1 MPRIASWP
9 AKKAS
14 DQPSETMNKYD
25 AIIVGAGHNGLTN
38 AAYLAKA
45 GLDVLVLEKNDYIGG
60 AAVSRELHKGWTYS
74 NCSYV
79 CSMMRQALHRD
90 LDLGRHGL
98 ILVPY
103 LGNIN
108 FGDDG
113 RGLITYNDDEASY
126 LELKRHSP
134 HDADAMYRF
143 QTDLTRY
150 SQFIRKTLLRT
161 PPDPASFRPRDI
173 RELLFLA
180 KEFRKLGKREIHEY
194 VRFFTMSAADFLDDY
209 FENDL
214 VKASMASPGII
225 GTALGV
231 YSPGTSYVLLHHV
244 MGDVDGN
251 IGAWGLARGGM
262 GAISRALAGAVKEH
276 GGEIRTNA
284 GVQQVLVR
292 NGKATGVALENG
304 EEITARI
311 IVSNLDAKR
320 TFTKIV
326 DRNHLPEQV
335 YERARNFKIRG
346 SSGKVNI
353 ALSGLPKFTGIPEN
367 PYINRGGFG
376 FTGSLE
382 TMERAYDCWKRG
394 KWSDDPF
401 IESVIPS
408 AWDPTV
414 APPGQHWMSNF
425 IQYCPPR
432 LADGPWTP
440 EKRDQFGQTVID
452 KIERY
457 SPGFKDLIVHMEV
470 RTPHEIEQEIGLT
483 EGNIFQG
490 ELTIDQLLFNRPF
503 PGYAQYRTPIKNMY
517 MCGSST
523 HPGGGV
529 SSACGAN
536 AAREILLDLK
546 RPNTVPED
554 DFYDE

>member
-1 MPRIASWP
+1 VN
-9 AKKAS
+9 
-14 DQPSETMNKYD
+14 TYD
-25 AIIVGAGHNGLTN
+25 AIIIGAGHNGLTS
-38 AAYLAKA
+38 AAYLAKS
-45 GLDVLVLEKNDYIGG
+45 GLNVVVLEKNDYIGG
-60 AAVSRELHKGWTYS
+60 AAVTRELHEGWFYS
-74 NCSYV
+74 NASYV
-79 CSMMRQALHRD
+79 CSMLRQAIHRD
-90 LDLGRHGL
+90 LDLSRHGL
-98 ILVPY
+98 LLVPY
-103 LGNIN
+103 LGTVN

-113 RGLITYNDDEASY
+113 TTLTAYTNSEADY

-134 HDADAMYRF
+134 HDADSMFRF
-143 QTDLTRY
+143 RADLGRY
-150 SQFIRKTLLRT
+150 ALFIRKTLLRT
-161 PPDPASFRPRDI
+161 PPDPTSFRLRDI
-173 RELLFLA
+173 KEFLFLGKQMWSMGE
-180 KEFRKLGKREIHEY
+180 KEIYEY
-194 VRFFTMSAADFLDDY
+194 VRFFTMSAAEFLEDY

-214 VKASMASPGII
+214 IKSAMAGPGII

-231 YSPGTSYVLLHHV
+231 YSPGSAYILLHHV

-262 GAISRALAGAVKEH
+262 GAISNAIASALRQN

-284 GVQQVLVR
+284 GVRNLLVKNR
-292 NGKATGVALENG
+292 KATGVVLENG
-304 EEITARI
+304 DEIHARI
-311 IVSNLDAKR
+311 VVSNLDAKR

-326 DRNHLPEQV
+326 NREDLPPGI
-335 YERARNFKIRG
+335 YEKARNFKIRG

-353 ALSGLPKFTGIPEN
+353 ALSGMPKFTGVPDN
-367 PYINRGGFG
+367 RYIDRGGQAFS
-376 FTGSLE
+376 GSLE
-382 TMERAYDCWKRG
+382 TMERAYDCWKHGR
-394 KWSDDPF
+394 WSDDPF

-414 APPGQHWMSNF
+414 APPGKHWMSNF
-425 IQYCPPR
+425 VQYCPPK

-440 EKRDQFGQTVID
+440 EKRELFGQAVVD

-470 RTPHEIEQEIGLT
+470 RTPHELETEIGLT

-490 ELTIDQLLFNRPF
+490 ELTIDQLFFNRPF
-503 PGYAQYRTPIKNMY
+503 PGYSQYRMPVKNLY

-529 SSACGAN
+529 SAACGAN

>member
-1 MPRIASWP
+1 M
-9 AKKAS
+9 K
-14 DQPSETMNKYD
+14 KYD
-25 AIIVGAGHNGLTN
+25 AVIIGAGHNGLTN

-45 GLDVLVLEKNDYIGG
+45 GLNVVVVEKNDYIGG
-60 AAVSRELHKGWTYS
+60 ASVSREMHEGWIYS
-74 NCSYV
+74 SCSYV

-90 LDLGRHGL
+90 LDLTRHGL
-98 ILVPY
+98 LLVPY
-103 LGNIN
+103 LGTVN

-113 RGLITYNDDEASY
+113 QTLMSY
-126 LELKRHSP
+126 HDGEVANLELKRHSP
-134 HDADAMYRF
+134 HDADAMHRL
-143 QTDLTRY
+143 QTDLSRY
-150 SQFIRKTLLRT
+150 SQLIRKTLLRT
-161 PPDPASFRPRDI
+161 PPDPTSFRPRDI

-180 KEFRKLGKREIHEY
+180 KQFWALGEKEIYEY
-194 VRFFTMSAADFLDDY
+194 VRFFTMSAAEYLEDY

-214 VKASMASPGII
+214 VKAAMAGPGII

-231 YSPGTSYVLLHHV
+231 YSPGSAYILLHHV

-262 GAISRALAGAVKEH
+262 GAISNAIAGALREH
-276 GGEIRTNA
+276 GGEIRTGA
-284 GVQQVLVR
+284 GVQQVLVKNR
-292 NGKATGVALENG
+292 KAVGVVLDNGD
-304 EEITARI
+304 EIQARI
-311 IVSNLDAKR
+311 VVSNLDAKR
-320 TFTKIV
+320 TFTKIM
-326 DRNHLPEQV
+326 DRNDLPPGI
-335 YERARNFKIRG
+335 YEKAKNFKIRG

-353 ALSGLPKFTGIPEN
+353 ALSALPKFTGVPN
-367 PYINRGGFG
+367 NRYIDRGGQTFN
-376 FTGSLE
+376 GSLE

-394 KWSDDPF
+394 RWSDDPF

-414 APPGQHWMSNF
+414 APAGKHWMSNF
-425 IQYCPPR
+425 VQYCPPK

-440 EKRDQFGQTVID
+440 EKRDQFGQTVVD

-470 RTPHEIEQEIGLT
+470 RTPQDIEDEIGLT

-503 PGYAQYRTPIKNMY
+503 PGYAQYRMPVKNLY

-529 SSACGAN
+529 SATCGAN

-546 RPNTVPED
+546 RRNTVPED
-554 DFYDE
+554 DCYDE

>member
-1 MPRIASWP
+1 M
-9 AKKAS
+9 
-14 DQPSETMNKYD
+14 TKYD
-25 AIIVGAGHNGLTN
+25 AIIIGAGHNGLTN

-45 GLDVLVLEKNDYIGG
+45 GLNVLVVEKNEYIGG
-60 AAVSRELHKGWTYS
+60 AAVTREMHDGWFYS
-74 NCSYV
+74 SCSYV
-79 CSMMRQALHRD
+79 CSMMRQSIHRD
-90 LDLGRHGL
+90 LNLTKHGL
-98 ILVPY
+98 VLVPY
-103 LGNIN
+103 LGTVVFADN
-108 FGDDG
+108 GD
-113 RGLITYNDDEASY
+113 TMVSYNSEEAEY
-126 LELKRHSP
+126 NQLRRRSP
-134 HDADAMYRF
+134 HDADAMFRF
-143 QTDLTRY
+143 QADLARY
-150 SQFIRKTLLRT
+150 AQLIRKTLLRT
-161 PPDPASFRPRDI
+161 PPDPTSFRPRDI
-173 RELLFLA
+173 KELLWLA
-180 KEFRKLGKREIHEY
+180 KEFWSLGEKELYEY
-194 VRFFTMSAADFLDDY
+194 IRFFTMSAADFLDDY
-209 FENDL
+209 FEDDL
-214 VKASMASPGII
+214 IKAAMASPGVI

-231 YSPGTSYVLLHHV
+231 YSPGSAYILLHHV

-262 GAISRALAGAVKEH
+262 GAISHAIASALTEH

-284 GVQQVLVR
+284 GVDKITVK
-292 NGKATGVALENG
+292 NGKAVGVVLDNG
-304 EEITARI
+304 DELHADIV
-311 IVSNLDAKR
+311 VSNMDAKR
-320 TFTKIV
+320 TFTQCMDKN
-326 DRNHLPEQV
+326 DLPPGI
-335 YERARNFKIRG
+335 YDKAKNFKIRG

-353 ALSGLPKFTGIPEN
+353 ALSGLPKFNNVPDN
-367 PYINRGGFG
+367 RYINRGGQG
-376 FTGSLE
+376 FVGSME
-382 TMERAYDCWKRG
+382 TMERAYDCWKHGR
-394 KWSDDPF
+394 WSEEPF

-425 IQYCPPR
+425 VQYCPPV

-440 EKRDQFGQTVID
+440 EKRDAFGQTVIN

-470 RTPHEIEQEIGLT
+470 RTPHEIEAEVGLT

-503 PGYAQYRTPIKNMY
+503 PGYAQYRMPIKNMY

-536 AAREILLDLK
+536 AAREILIDLK

>member
-1 MPRIASWP
+1 M
-9 AKKAS
+9 K
-14 DQPSETMNKYD
+14 DYD
-25 AIIVGAGHNGLTN
+25 AIIIGAGHNGLTN

-45 GLDVLVLEKNDYIGG
+45 GLKVVVVEKNDYIGG
-60 AAVSRELHKGWTYS
+60 ASVSREMHEGWIYS
-74 NCSYV
+74 SCSYV

-90 LDLGRHGL
+90 LDLSRHGL
-98 ILVPY
+98 LLVPY
-103 LGNIN
+103 LGTVN

-113 RGLITYNDDEASY
+113 QTLIAYHDEEAAN

-134 HDADAMYRF
+134 HDADAMHRL
-143 QTDLTRY
+143 QTDLSRY
-150 SQFIRKTLLRT
+150 SQLIRKTLLRT
-161 PPDPASFRPRDI
+161 PPDPTSFRPRDI

-180 KEFRKLGKREIHEY
+180 KQFWALGEREIYEY
-194 VRFFTMSAADFLDDY
+194 VRFFTMSAAEYLEDY
-209 FENDL
+209 FESDL
-214 VKASMASPGII
+214 IKAAMASPGII

-231 YSPGTSYVLLHHV
+231 YSPGSAYILLHHV

-262 GAISRALAGAVKEH
+262 GAISNAIAGALREH
-276 GGEIRTNA
+276 GGEIRTGA
-284 GVQQVLVR
+284 GVQQVLVKNR
-292 NGKATGVALENG
+292 KAVGVALDNG
-304 EEITARI
+304 DEIQARI
-311 IVSNLDAKR
+311 VVSNLDAKR
-320 TFTKIV
+320 TFTKIM
-326 DRNHLPEQV
+326 DRKDLPPGI
-335 YERARNFKIRG
+335 YEKAENFKIRG

-353 ALSGLPKFTGIPEN
+353 ALSALPKFTGLPN
-367 PYINRGGFG
+367 NRYINRGGQTFS
-376 FTGSLE
+376 GSLE

-394 KWSDDPF
+394 RWSDDPF

-414 APPGQHWMSNF
+414 APVGKHWMSNF
-425 IQYCPPR
+425 VQYCPPK

-440 EKRDQFGQTVID
+440 EKRDQFGQTVVD

-470 RTPHEIEQEIGLT
+470 RTPQDIEDEIGLT

-503 PGYAQYRTPIKNMY
+503 PGYAQYRMPVKNLY

-529 SSACGAN
+529 SATCGAN

-546 RPNTVPED
+546 RRNTVPED
-554 DFYDE
+554 DCYDE

>member
-1 MPRIASWP
+1 VSR
-9 AKKAS
+9 
-14 DQPSETMNKYD
+14 YD
-25 AIIVGAGHNGLTN
+25 AIVIGAGHNGLTN

-45 GLDVLVLEKNDYIGG
+45 GLKVVVVEKNDYIGG
-60 AAVSRELHKGWTYS
+60 AAVSRELQEGWIYS

-79 CSMMRQALHRD
+79 CSMMRQAIHRD

-103 LGNIN
+103 LGTVN
-108 FGDDG
+108 FGDGDE
-113 RGLITYNDDEASY
+113 RLFSYHDEQAAYN
-126 LELKRHSP
+126 ELKRHSP

-143 QTDLTRY
+143 QADLTRY
-150 SQFIRKTLLRT
+150 SQLIRKTLMRT

-173 RELLFLA
+173 REFLWLA
-180 KEFRKLGKREIHEY
+180 KKFWALGEQEVYEY
-194 VRFFTMSAADFLDDY
+194 VRFFTISAADFLEDY

-214 VKASMASPGII
+214 IKGAMASPGII

-231 YSPGTSYVLLHHV
+231 YSPGSAYILLHHV
-244 MGDVDGN
+244 MGDVDGS

-262 GAISRALAGAVKEH
+262 GAISQAIASAMQEH
-276 GGEIRTNA
+276 GGELRTSA
-284 GVQQVLVR
+284 GVQKVIVK
-292 NGKATGVALENG
+292 NGKACGVVLENG
-304 EEITARI
+304 DELTADI
-311 IVSNLDAKR
+311 VVSNLDAKR
-320 TFTKIV
+320 TFTKII
-326 DRNHLPEQV
+326 DKDDLPEGI
-335 YERARNFKIRG
+335 YERARHFKIRG

-353 ALSGLPKFTGIPEN
+353 ALSGLPKFTGVPDN
-367 PYINRGGFG
+367 RYIDRGGQAW
-376 FTGSLE
+376 TGTLD

-394 KWSDDPF
+394 RWSDDPF

-414 APPGQHWMSNF
+414 APPGKHWMSNF
-425 IQYCPPR
+425 IQYCPPQ

-440 EKRDQFGQTVID
+440 EKRDAFGQTVVD

-470 RTPHEIEQEIGLT
+470 RTPHEIENEIGLT

-490 ELTIDQLLFNRPF
+490 ELTIDQLFFNRPF
-503 PGYAQYRTPIKNMY
+503 PGYGQYRMPLKNLY

-529 SSACGAN
+529 SAVCGAN
-536 AAREILLDLK
+536 AAREILRDL
-546 RPNTVPED
+546 RQPNSVPED
-554 DFYDE
+554 DFFDE

>member
-1 MPRIASWP
+1 M
-9 AKKAS
+9 K
-14 DQPSETMNKYD
+14 QYD
-25 AIIVGAGHNGLTN
+25 AVVIGAGHNGLTN

-45 GLDVLVLEKNDYIGG
+45 GLDVLVVEKNDYIGG
-60 AAVSRELHKGWTYS
+60 ASVSREMIEGWTYS
-74 NCSYV
+74 SSSYV
-79 CSMMRQALHRD
+79 CSMLRQALHRD

-98 ILVPY
+98 LLVPY
-103 LGNIN
+103 LGTVN
-108 FGDDG
+108 FADDG
-113 RGLITYNDDEASY
+113 TVLTAYTDEEANN

-134 HDADAMYRF
+134 HDADAMHRF
-143 QTDLTRY
+143 QADLARY
-150 SQFIRKTLLRT
+150 AQLIRKTLLRT
-161 PPDPASFRPRDI
+161 PADPTSFRPRDI
-173 RELLFLA
+173 HELLFMA
-180 KEFRKLGKREIHEY
+180 KLFWALGEKEIYEY
-194 VRFFTMSAADFLDDY
+194 ARFFTMSAADFLDDY

-214 VKASMASPGII
+214 IKAAMASPGII

-231 YSPGTSYVLLHHV
+231 YSPGTSYILLHHV

-262 GAISRALAGAVKEH
+262 GAISNAIAGALQEH
-276 GGEIRTNA
+276 GGEIRTSA
-284 GVQQVLVR
+284 GVQKIQVDK
-292 NGKATGVALENG
+292 GKAVGVVLENG
-304 EEITARI
+304 DEIYARI
-311 IVSNLDAKR
+311 VVSNLDAKR
-320 TFTKIV
+320 TFTQIM
-326 DRNHLPEQV
+326 DEQDLPEDV
-335 YERARNFKIRG
+335 VKRARNFKIRG

-353 ALSGLPKFTGIPEN
+353 ALSGLPKFLGVPDN
-367 PYINRGGFG
+367 RYVDRGGQG

-394 KWSDDPF
+394 RWSDDPF

-414 APPGQHWMSNF
+414 APPGKHWMSNF
-425 IQYCPPR
+425 IQYCPPK
-432 LADGPWTP
+432 LADGPWTA
-440 EKRDQFGQTVID
+440 EKRDQFGRTVVD

-470 RTPHEIEQEIGLT
+470 RTPHDIEQEIGLT

-503 PGYAQYRTPIKNMY
+503 PGYAQYRMPVRNLY

-536 AAREILLDLK
+536 AAREILMDLK

-554 DFYDE
+554 DCYDE

>member
-1 MPRIASWP
+1 MSR
-9 AKKAS
+9 
-14 DQPSETMNKYD
+14 YD
-25 AIIVGAGHNGLTN
+25 AIVIGAGHNGLTN

-45 GLDVLVLEKNDYIGG
+45 GLNVVVVEKNDYIGG
-60 AAVSRELHKGWTYS
+60 AAVTRELHEGWHYS

-103 LGNIN
+103 LGTVN
-108 FGDDG
+108 FGNGDD
-113 RGLITYNDDEASY
+113 RLIAYHDAEAWSN
-126 LELKRHSP
+126 ELKRHST
-134 HDADAMYRF
+134 HDADAMHRLEA
-143 QTDLTRY
+143 DLTRY
-150 SQFIRKTLLRT
+150 SQLIRKTLLRT
-161 PPDPASFRPRDI
+161 PPEPTSMRPRDI
-173 RELLFLA
+173 REFLYLA
-180 KEFRKLGKREIHEY
+180 KQFWKLGEREIYEY

-214 VKASMASPGII
+214 IKAAMASPGII

-231 YSPGTSYVLLHHV
+231 YSPGSAYILLHHV
-244 MGDVDGN
+244 MGDVDGS

-262 GAISRALAGAVKEH
+262 GAISNALASACREH

-284 GVQQVLVR
+284 GVQRVIV
-292 NGKATGVALENG
+292 NGRKATGVILENG
-304 EEITARI
+304 DELSATIV
-311 IVSNLDAKR
+311 VSNLDARR
-320 TFTKIV
+320 TFTKIM
-326 DRNHLPEQV
+326 DKDDLPDGI
-335 YERARNFKIRG
+335 YERAKNFKIRG

-353 ALSGLPKFTGIPEN
+353 ALSAMPKFTHLPDN
-367 PYINRGGFG
+367 RYVNRGGQTFS
-376 FTGSLE
+376 GSIE

-394 KWSDDPF
+394 RWSQDPF

-414 APPGQHWMSNF
+414 APPGKHWMSNF
-425 IQYCPPR
+425 IQYCPPQ

-440 EKRDQFGQTVID
+440 DKRDAFGQTVVD

-457 SPGFKDLIVHMEV
+457 SPGFKDLIVHMEI
-470 RTPHEIEQEIGLT
+470 RTPHEIENEIGLT

-490 ELTIDQLLFNRPF
+490 ELTIDQLFFNRPF
-503 PGYAQYRTPIKNMY
+503 PGYGQYRMPVRNLY

-536 AAREILLDLK
+536 AAREILMDLK